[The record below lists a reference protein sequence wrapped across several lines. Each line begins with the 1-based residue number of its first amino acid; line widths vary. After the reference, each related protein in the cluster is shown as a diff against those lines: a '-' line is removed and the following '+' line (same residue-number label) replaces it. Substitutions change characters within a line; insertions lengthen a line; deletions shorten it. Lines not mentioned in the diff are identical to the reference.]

1 MDLFLQ
7 SLTLAATPI
16 LLAGLGGMLTYRAG
30 VLNVATEGIMLI
42 SAFASI
48 VAGAESGSIIVALAA
63 GIGAAL
69 LLSALF
75 GLGCLVLKADV
86 FVVGI
91 GINLMAAGLTAFL
104 LVRLLDR
111 RGSYEPQEFPS
122 LPKVNLGVL
131 ADLPVVGPLL
141 DGQSI
146 IVFAAVAALVWACVF
161 VSRTRSGVYMTAA
174 GEAPEALDAV
184 GIGVSRVRWLSIAL
198 CGILCGLAGA
208 QLSMAVLNSYTN
220 DMTAGRGYI
229 ALAAV
234 FFGGG
239 RPLGTAAAAVLFG
252 AAEALSNTL
261 QVKGHSGE
269 LVLML
274 PYVLTVLVLAIAR
287 LRSVERISWFS
298 RSFFSRARMASTS

>member
-1 MDLFLQ
+1 
-7 SLTLAATPI
+7 
-16 LLAGLGGMLTYRAG
+16 
-30 VLNVATEGIMLI
+30 VL
-42 SAFASI
+42 
-48 VAGAESGSIIVALAA
+48 
-63 GIGAAL
+63 
-69 LLSALF
+69 
-75 GLGCLVLKADV
+75 
-86 FVVGI
+86 
-91 GINLMAAGLTAFL
+91 
-104 LVRLLDR
+104 
-111 RGSYEPQEFPS
+111 
-122 LPKVNLGVL
+122 
-131 ADLPVVGPLL
+131 GPLL

-146 IVFAAVAALVWACVF
+146 IVFAAVAALVWACIF
-161 VSRTRSGVYMTAA
+161 VGRTRSGIYMTAA

-184 GIGVSRVRWLSIAL
+184 GIGVGRVRWLSVGL

-274 PYVLTVLVLAIAR
+274 PYVLTVLVLAIAK
-287 LRSVERISWFS
+287 LRTVERISLFS
-298 RSFFSRARMASTS
+298 RSFFTRARMAANG